1 WVVEDLHWAGDR
13 LLEMLERVIARAT
26 GPLLIIAT
34 ARPDL
39 VESHPGFGGGSEN
52 FSTISLRPL
61 SPRQSDE
68 LLRGILDVADLPARL
83 GEEILARAEGNP
95 FFLEEIVRRLIEE
108 GALRR
113 EGDRWTA
120 AHGTRSTPLPDS
132 LIALLAARIDS
143 VPEREKRVLQEAAVI
158 GKVFWAEPLQRVM
171 ADDVNSALLTLERR
185 GLVSARTT
193 SSIANHTEYSFKH
206 VLVRDVAY
214 ASIPKARRARA
225 HAEVGAWIEELAGDR
240 AEQFGELI
248 AYHYAL
254 AAVGPDADLAWGAD
268 ELEHVRHEAFERL
281 VTAGTQARRRFAV
294 SKSLELHEQ
303 ALPLASNDAEKLR
316 VLEEIADDHTSAYQG
331 DDARRFYF
339 QGLELTRKL
348 GDRGS
353 QARVHAKLADLM
365 TALPGAFKSSPD
377 PKEIEPIIAEG
388 LAGATEPATTASLL
402 ISFGQTARLYRGSE
416 PFGQGRE
423 SDAVPLEER
432 IAAVEKALAVA
443 DSLGDAHL
451 RWMGNDALGILYAMA
466 GRHRESLNIVLKV
479 LPLVEQVG
487 SRTDQGE
494 AVRRAAVF
502 TMDVKG
508 DYLEGLVLARR
519 SLELSRGMTQHQ
531 LMHGTNPVMT
541 ALYELGRWDE
551 IPPLLEEH
559 LRAFRIDPAIECGFV
574 RDGPILGALVAAR
587 SGDLA
592 RAHELAALLPD
603 PESES
608 DRTSP
613 LQSRLA
619 VAFGQPSLARALSE
633 GRALEGRQ
641 YGPHHA
647 RALLEALVALDE
659 WNELERF
666 VPQARRF
673 VGGLAILGPCCDRAE
688 ALLRKHQ
695 ADPTADVLFERAEK
709 GFQALEAR
717 AELEATRALI
727 RPASGG
733 PDP

>member
-1 WVVEDLHWAGDR
+1 MTERLERLNSDLEQRHGITLRMRIGVNTGEVVAEASSGNGQRLVSGEPVNVAARLQAEAQPGSILAGERTYLAARHAFEFSEPVELSLKGKDEVVVARRLLGQAPAITRGIPGLASPLVGRTAELQNLATMVDELLETRQPRLVTVLGPAGVGKTRLVREFLTILREGPPNLRVLRGRCLAAGHGITYWALGEILRDACGIELADSASIALEKLQAEVADDRMRDALALTAGIPVPNSRLAQMTPQAVADELGWAWPRFATWQAQDLAVWVVEDLHWAGDR

-388 LAGATEPATTASLL
+388 LAGAT
-402 ISFGQTARLYRGSE
+402 
-416 PFGQGRE
+416 
-423 SDAVPLEER
+423 
-432 IAAVEKALAVA
+432 
-443 DSLGDAHL
+443 
-451 RWMGNDALGILYAMA
+451 
-466 GRHRESLNIVLKV
+466 
-479 LPLVEQVG
+479 
-487 SRTDQGE
+487 
-494 AVRRAAVF
+494 
-502 TMDVKG
+502 
-508 DYLEGLVLARR
+508 
-519 SLELSRGMTQHQ
+519 
-531 LMHGTNPVMT
+531 
-541 ALYELGRWDE
+541 
-551 IPPLLEEH
+551 
-559 LRAFRIDPAIECGFV
+559 
-574 RDGPILGALVAAR
+574 
-587 SGDLA
+587 
-592 RAHELAALLPD
+592 
-603 PESES
+603 
-608 DRTSP
+608 
-613 LQSRLA
+613 
-619 VAFGQPSLARALSE
+619 
-633 GRALEGRQ
+633 
-641 YGPHHA
+641 
-647 RALLEALVALDE
+647 
-659 WNELERF
+659 
-666 VPQARRF
+666 
-673 VGGLAILGPCCDRAE
+673 
-688 ALLRKHQ
+688 
-695 ADPTADVLFERAEK
+695 
-709 GFQALEAR
+709 
-717 AELEATRALI
+717 
-727 RPASGG
+727 
-733 PDP
+733 